1 MTQHR
6 RRLEGKVAIVTGA
19 GSSGPGVGTGKAT
32 AIVYAREGAKVLLVD
47 LDPKAARETLDVI
60 EGVGGVASIFAADVS
75 RIEDCEA
82 LVEAAVERYGGVD
95 ILFNNVAI
103 ISLGSVVDADEQEWD
118 RVMQVNVKSMM
129 LTSKFAVPRMAAAGG
144 GSIVNVSSVEA
155 FRGGANQL
163 IAYSVSKGAIVT
175 LTTSMAVQHGRDNVR
190 VNGIVPGYLY
200 TPLISG
206 FLSDEDREEIRDRRR
221 NSAPL
226 GVEGNAWD
234 IAWAAAFLASDEARW
249 ITGVMLPVDAG
260 LLATMPP
267 AMLQYLK

>member
-1 MTQHR
+1 M
-6 RRLEGKVAIVTGA
+6 
-19 GSSGPGVGTGKAT
+19 
-32 AIVYAREGAKVLLVD
+32 LLVD
-47 LDPKAARETLDVI
+47 RDPEAVQVTLEVI
-60 EGVGGVASIFAADVS
+60 EGAGGVASIFEADVAK
-75 RIEDCEA
+75 IGDCEA
-82 LVEAAVERYGGVD
+82 LVDAAVERYGGVD

-103 ISLGSVVDADEQEWD
+103 ISLGSVVDADEEEWD
-118 RVMQVNVKSMM
+118 RIMQVNVKSMM
-129 LTSKFAVPRMAAAGG
+129 LTSKFAVPCMTSSGG
-144 GSIVNVSSVEA
+144 GSIINVSSVEA

-175 LTTSMAVQHGRDNVR
+175 LTTSMAVQHGRENVR

-206 FLSDEDREEIRDRRR
+206 FMSEKEREEIRDRRR

-234 IAWAAAFLASDEARW
+234 IAWAAAFLASEEARW

-267 AMLQYLK
+267 AMLEYLK

>member
-1 MTQHR
+1 M
-6 RRLEGKVAIVTGA
+6 
-19 GSSGPGVGTGKAT
+19 
-32 AIVYAREGAKVLLVD
+32 LLVD
-47 LDPKAARETLDVI
+47 RDPEAAQVTLEVI
-60 EGVGGVASIFAADVS
+60 EGAGGVASIFEADVAK
-75 RIEDCEA
+75 IGDCEA
-82 LVEAAVERYGGVD
+82 LVDAAVERYGGVD

-103 ISLGSVVDADEQEWD
+103 ISLGSVVDADEEEWD
-118 RVMQVNVKSMM
+118 RIMQVNVKSMM
-129 LTSKFAVPRMAAAGG
+129 LTSKFAVPCMTSSGG
-144 GSIVNVSSVEA
+144 GSIINVSSVEA

-175 LTTSMAVQHGRDNVR
+175 LTTSMAVQHGRENVR

-206 FLSDEDREEIRDRRR
+206 FMSEKEREEIRDRRR

-234 IAWAAAFLASDEARW
+234 IAWAAAFLASEEARW

-267 AMLQYLK
+267 AMLEYLK

>member
-1 MTQHR
+1 M
-6 RRLEGKVAIVTGA
+6 
-19 GSSGPGVGTGKAT
+19 GTGKAT
-32 AIVYAREGAKVLLVD
+32 SIVFAREGAKVLLVD
-47 LDPKAARETLDVI
+47 RDSKVAHETLEVI
-60 EGVGGVASIFAADVS
+60 ERAGGVASVFEADVAK
-75 RIEDCEA
+75 IGDCEA
-82 LVEAAVERYGGVD
+82 LVNAAVERYGGLD

-103 ISLGSVVDADEQEWD
+103 LSLGSVVDADEQEWD
-118 RVMQVNVKSMM
+118 RIMQVNVKSMM
-129 LTSKFAVPRMAAAGG
+129 LTSKFAVPRMSSSGG
-144 GSIVNVSSVEA
+144 GSIINVSSVEA

-175 LTTSMAVQHGRDNVR
+175 LTTSMAVQHGRENVR

-206 FLSDEDREEIRDRRR
+206 FLSDEDQEEIRDRRR

-234 IAWAAAFLASDEARW
+234 IAWAAAFLASEEARW

-267 AMLQYLK
+267 AMLQHLK

>member
-1 MTQHR
+1 M
-6 RRLEGKVAIVTGA
+6 
-19 GSSGPGVGTGKAT
+19 GTGKAT
-32 AIVYAREGAKVLLVD
+32 SIVFAREGAKVLLVD
-47 LDPKAARETLDVI
+47 RDPEAAQETLEVI
-60 EGVGGVASIFAADVS
+60 EGSGGVASIFEADVAK
-75 RIEDCEA
+75 IGDCEA
-82 LVEAAVERYGGVD
+82 LVEAAVERYGSLD

-103 ISLGSVVDADEQEWD
+103 ISLGSVVDADEEEWD
-118 RVMQVNVKSMM
+118 RIMQVNVKSMM
-129 LTSKFAVPRMAAAGG
+129 LTSKFAVPCMTSSGG
-144 GSIVNVSSVEA
+144 GSIINVSSVEA

-175 LTTSMAVQHGRDNVR
+175 LTTSMAVQHGRENVR

-206 FLSDEDREEIRDRRR
+206 FMSEKEREEIRDRRR

-234 IAWAAAFLASDEARW
+234 IAWAAAFLASEEARW

-267 AMLQYLK
+267 PMLAYLK

>member
-1 MTQHR
+1 
-6 RRLEGKVAIVTGA
+6 
-19 GSSGPGVGTGKAT
+19 
-32 AIVYAREGAKVLLVD
+32 VLLVD
-47 LDPKAARETLDVI
+47 RDPEAVQVTLEVI
-60 EGVGGVASIFAADVS
+60 EGAGGVASIFEADVAK
-75 RIEDCEA
+75 IGDCEA
-82 LVEAAVERYGGVD
+82 LVDAAVERYGGVD

-103 ISLGSVVDADEQEWD
+103 ISLGSVVDADEEEWD
-118 RVMQVNVKSMM
+118 RIMQVNVKSMM
-129 LTSKFAVPRMAAAGG
+129 LTSKFAVPCMTSSGG
-144 GSIVNVSSVEA
+144 GSIINVSSVEA

-175 LTTSMAVQHGRDNVR
+175 LTTSMAVQHGRENVR

-206 FLSDEDREEIRDRRR
+206 FMSEKEREEIRDRRR

-234 IAWAAAFLASDEARW
+234 IAWAAAFLASEEARW

-267 AMLQYLK
+267 AMLEYLK

>member
-1 MTQHR
+1 M
-6 RRLEGKVAIVTGA
+6 
-19 GSSGPGVGTGKAT
+19 GTGKAT
-32 AIVYAREGAKVLLVD
+32 SIVFAREGAKVLLVD
-47 LDPKAARETLDVI
+47 RDPKVAHETLEVI
-60 EGVGGVASIFAADVS
+60 ERAGGVASVFEADVAK
-75 RIEDCEA
+75 IGDCEA
-82 LVEAAVERYGGVD
+82 LVNAVVERYGGLD

-103 ISLGSVVDADEQEWD
+103 LSLGSVVDADEQEWD
-118 RVMQVNVKSMM
+118 RIMQVNVKSMM
-129 LTSKFAVPRMAAAGG
+129 LTSKFAVPCMSSSGG
-144 GSIVNVSSVEA
+144 GSIINVSSVEA

-175 LTTSMAVQHGRDNVR
+175 LTTSMAVQHGRENVR

-234 IAWAAAFLASDEARW
+234 IAWAAAFLASEEARW

-267 AMLQYLK
+267 AMLQHLK

>member
-1 MTQHR
+1 
-6 RRLEGKVAIVTGA
+6 
-19 GSSGPGVGTGKAT
+19 
-32 AIVYAREGAKVLLVD
+32 VLLVD
-47 LDPKAARETLDVI
+47 RDPEAAQVTLEVI
-60 EGVGGVASIFAADVS
+60 EGAGGVASIFEADVAK
-75 RIEDCEA
+75 IGDCEA
-82 LVEAAVERYGGVD
+82 LVDAAVERYGGVD

-103 ISLGSVVDADEQEWD
+103 ISLGSVVDADEEEWD
-118 RVMQVNVKSMM
+118 RIMQVNVKSIM
-129 LTSKFAVPRMAAAGG
+129 LTSKFAVPCMTSSGG
-144 GSIVNVSSVEA
+144 GSIINVSSVEA

-175 LTTSMAVQHGRDNVR
+175 LTTSMAVQHGRENVR

-206 FLSDEDREEIRDRRR
+206 FMSEKEREEIRDRRR

-234 IAWAAAFLASDEARW
+234 IAWAAAFLASEEARW

-267 AMLQYLK
+267 AMLEYLK

>member
-1 MTQHR
+1 M
-6 RRLEGKVAIVTGA
+6 
-19 GSSGPGVGTGKAT
+19 GTGKAT
-32 AIVYAREGAKVLLVD
+32 SIVFAREGAKVLLVD
-47 LDPKAARETLDVI
+47 RDPEAAQETLEVI
-60 EGVGGVASIFAADVS
+60 EGSGGVASIFEADVAK
-75 RIEDCEA
+75 IGDCEA
-82 LVEAAVERYGGVD
+82 LVEAAVERYGSLD

-103 ISLGSVVDADEQEWD
+103 ISLGSVVDADEEEWD
-118 RVMQVNVKSMM
+118 RIMQVNVKSMM
-129 LTSKFAVPRMAAAGG
+129 LTSKFAVPCMTSSGG
-144 GSIVNVSSVEA
+144 GSIINVSSVEA

-175 LTTSMAVQHGRDNVR
+175 LTTSMAVQHGRENVR

-206 FLSDEDREEIRDRRR
+206 FMSEKEREEIRDRRR

-234 IAWAAAFLASDEARW
+234 IAWAAAFLASEEARW

-267 AMLQYLK
+267 AMLAYLK

>member
-1 MTQHR
+1 M
-6 RRLEGKVAIVTGA
+6 
-19 GSSGPGVGTGKAT
+19 GTGKAT
-32 AIVYAREGAKVLLVD
+32 SIVFAREGAKVLLVD
-47 LDPKAARETLDVI
+47 RDPAAAQETLEVI
-60 EGVGGVASIFAADVS
+60 EGARGVASVFEADVAK
-75 RIEDCEA
+75 IGDCEA
-82 LVEAAVERYGGVD
+82 LVNAAVERYGGLD
-95 ILFNNVAI
+95 ILFNNVAT

-118 RVMQVNVKSMM
+118 RIMQVNVKSMM
-129 LTSKFAVPRMAAAGG
+129 LTSKLAVPRMSSSGG
-144 GSIVNVSSVEA
+144 GSIINVSSVEA
-155 FRGGANQL
+155 CRGGANQL

-175 LTTSMAVQHGRDNVR
+175 LTTSMAVQHGRENVR

>member
-1 MTQHR
+1 M
-6 RRLEGKVAIVTGA
+6 
-19 GSSGPGVGTGKAT
+19 
-32 AIVYAREGAKVLLVD
+32 LLVD
-47 LDPKAARETLDVI
+47 RDPKVAHETLEVI
-60 EGVGGVASIFAADVS
+60 ERAGGVASVFEADVAK
-75 RIEDCEA
+75 IGDCEA
-82 LVEAAVERYGGVD
+82 LVNAVVERYGGLD

-103 ISLGSVVDADEQEWD
+103 LSLGSVVDADEQEWD
-118 RVMQVNVKSMM
+118 RIMQVNVKSMM
-129 LTSKFAVPRMAAAGG
+129 LTSKFAVPRMSSSGG
-144 GSIVNVSSVEA
+144 GSIINVSSVEA

-175 LTTSMAVQHGRDNVR
+175 LTTSMAVQHGRENVR

-234 IAWAAAFLASDEARW
+234 IAWAAAFLASEEARW

-267 AMLQYLK
+267 AMLQHLK

>member
-6 RRLEGKVAIVTGA
+6 RRLEGKVAVVTGA

-32 AIVYAREGAKVLLVD
+32 SIVFAREGAKVLLVD
-47 LDPKAARETLDVI
+47 RDPDAARETLEVI
-60 EGVGGVASIFAADVS
+60 EGAGGVASIFEADVAK
-75 RIEDCEA
+75 IGDCEA
-82 LVEAAVERYGGVD
+82 LVDAAAERYGGLD
-95 ILFNNVAI
+95 ILLNNVAI
-103 ISLGSVVDADEQEWD
+103 ISLGSVVDADEEEWD
-118 RVMQVNVKSMM
+118 RIMQVNVKSMM
-129 LTSKFAVPRMAAAGG
+129 LTSKFAVPRMARAGG
-144 GSIVNVSSVEA
+144 GSIVNISSVEA

-175 LTTSMAVQHGRDNVR
+175 LTTSMAVQHGRENVR

-206 FLSDEDREEIRDRRR
+206 FLSDDVREEIRDRRR

-226 GVEGNAWD
+226 GVEGTAWD
-234 IAWAAAFLASDEARW
+234 IAWAATFLASEEARW

-267 AMLQYLK
+267 AMLPYLK

>member
-1 MTQHR
+1 M
-6 RRLEGKVAIVTGA
+6 
-19 GSSGPGVGTGKAT
+19 GTGKAT
-32 AIVYAREGAKVLLVD
+32 SIVFAREGAKVLLVD
-47 LDPKAARETLDVI
+47 RDPEAAQETLEVI
-60 EGVGGVASIFAADVS
+60 EGSGGVASIFEADVAK
-75 RIEDCEA
+75 IGDCEA
-82 LVEAAVERYGGVD
+82 LVEAAVERYGSLD

-103 ISLGSVVDADEQEWD
+103 ISLGSVVDADEEEWD
-118 RVMQVNVKSMM
+118 RIMQVNVKSMM
-129 LTSKFAVPRMAAAGG
+129 LTSKFAVPCMTSSGG
-144 GSIVNVSSVEA
+144 GSIINVSSVEA

-175 LTTSMAVQHGRDNVR
+175 LTTSMAVQHGRENVR

-206 FLSDEDREEIRDRRR
+206 FMSEKEREEIRDRRR

-234 IAWAAAFLASDEARW
+234 IAWAAAFLVSEEARW

-267 AMLQYLK
+267 AMLEYLK

>member
-1 MTQHR
+1 M
-6 RRLEGKVAIVTGA
+6 
-19 GSSGPGVGTGKAT
+19 
-32 AIVYAREGAKVLLVD
+32 LLVD
-47 LDPKAARETLDVI
+47 RDPEAAQVTLEVI
-60 EGVGGVASIFAADVS
+60 EGAGGVASIFEADVAK
-75 RIEDCEA
+75 IGDCEA
-82 LVEAAVERYGGVD
+82 LVDAAVERYGGVD

-103 ISLGSVVDADEQEWD
+103 ISLGSVVDADEEEWD
-118 RVMQVNVKSMM
+118 RIMQVNVKSIM
-129 LTSKFAVPRMAAAGG
+129 LTSKFAVPCMTSSGG
-144 GSIVNVSSVEA
+144 GSIINVSSVEA

-175 LTTSMAVQHGRDNVR
+175 LTTSMAVQHGRENVR

-206 FLSDEDREEIRDRRR
+206 FMSEKEREEIRDRRR

-234 IAWAAAFLASDEARW
+234 IAWAAAFLASEEARW

-267 AMLQYLK
+267 AMLEYLK

>member
-1 MTQHR
+1 M
-6 RRLEGKVAIVTGA
+6 
-19 GSSGPGVGTGKAT
+19 GTGKAT
-32 AIVYAREGAKVLLVD
+32 SIVFAREGAKVLLVD
-47 LDPKAARETLDVI
+47 RDPEAAQETLEVI
-60 EGVGGVASIFAADVS
+60 EGSGGVASIFEADVAK
-75 RIEDCEA
+75 IGDCEA
-82 LVEAAVERYGGVD
+82 LVEAAVERYGSLD

-103 ISLGSVVDADEQEWD
+103 ISLGSVVDADEEEWD
-118 RVMQVNVKSMM
+118 RIMQVNVKSMM
-129 LTSKFAVPRMAAAGG
+129 LTSKFAVPCMTRSGG
-144 GSIVNVSSVEA
+144 GSIINVSSVEA

-175 LTTSMAVQHGRDNVR
+175 LTTSMAVQHGRENVR

-206 FLSDEDREEIRDRRR
+206 FMSEKEREEIRDRRR

-234 IAWAAAFLASDEARW
+234 IAWAAAFLVSEEARW

-267 AMLQYLK
+267 AMLEYLK